1 MLNTLMVQMGR
12 NAMAEP
18 TKDESCCAPQSEGTG
33 CCAVQAMVSVD
44 ERGQMVIPKEV
55 RDRAGIRPGDKFALV
70 TWEKDGEV
78 CCISLIRA
86 DNLAGMVKG
95 LLQPVMQDILA

>member
-1 MLNTLMVQMGR
+1 VTEQVKNEG
-12 NAMAEP
+12 
-18 TKDESCCAPQSEGTG
+18 CCEPQSGGAG

-44 ERGQMVIPKEV
+44 ERGQMVIPKDV

-95 LLQPVMQDILA
+95 LLQPVMQDILEPGR

>member
-1 MLNTLMVQMGR
+1 MTEQVKNEG
-12 NAMAEP
+12 
-18 TKDESCCAPQSEGTG
+18 CCEPQSRGAG

-44 ERGQMVIPKEV
+44 ERGQMVIPKDV

-95 LLQPVMQDILA
+95 LLQPVMQDILEPGR

>member
-1 MLNTLMVQMGR
+1 
-12 NAMAEP
+12 MAEP
-18 TKDESCCAPQSEGTG
+18 TNGERCCEPQDEGTG

-44 ERGQMVIPKEV
+44 ERGQMVIPKDV

-70 TWEKDGEV
+70 TWEKDGVV

-95 LLQPVMQDILA
+95 LLQPVMQDILEPGR

>member
-1 MLNTLMVQMGR
+1 MVKQME
-12 NAMAEP
+12 NEPCCSPQAEEP
-18 TKDESCCAPQSEGTG
+18 G
-33 CCAVQAMVSVD
+33 CCAVQAVVSVD
-44 ERGQMVIPKEV
+44 ERGQMVIPKDV

-70 TWEKDGEV
+70 TWEKDGAV

-95 LLQPVMQDILA
+95 LLGPVMQDILA

>member
-1 MLNTLMVQMGR
+1 
-12 NAMAEP
+12 MAEP
-18 TKDESCCAPQSEGTG
+18 TEGERCCEPQDEGTG

-44 ERGQMVIPKEV
+44 ERGQMVIPKDV

-95 LLQPVMQDILA
+95 LLQPVMQDILEPGR